1 MRRVRQNSNPAQV
14 TPWISPMAS
23 APPSATTSPPPASG
37 VRALVCCPLA
47 ADRRRPSGRRG
58 GDRNRWRRA
67 DLRFRPGL
75 RCGRSAPA
83 AGGMRAVRTHV
94 RRACRPNGRHR
105 SSQMADVLAVG
116 PRRYPSHVLHRW
128 SHRLKAHQPRR
139 SSHPRRR
146 PPEGPVRI
154 DAAAGSGVRRQAGH
168 HLRVLASSSGSCE
181 ERRLQ
186 PGAWIARE
194 AVAQAR
200 PLLPRL
206 LPDGVKSGRS
216 GRHGPAR
223 RSKKPQANGTFA
235 RQSFSATCAPAPGR
249 PENQGW
255 PR

>member
-1 MRRVRQNSNPAQV
+1 MDFAHGLSAAKRNDLAAARIRGA
-14 TPWISPMAS
+14 SP
-23 APPSATTSPPPASG
+23 G
-37 VRALVCCPLA
+37 VLPLA

-105 SSQMADVLAVG
+105 SSQMADVLTVG

-146 PPEGPVRI
+146 PPEGPVPI

-194 AVAQAR
+194 VVAQAR
-200 PLLPRL
+200 PPPGALRIRAG
-206 LPDGVKSGRS
+206 PDDRGGVD
-216 GRHGPAR
+216 P
-223 RSKKPQANGTFA
+223 
-235 RQSFSATCAPAPGR
+235 
-249 PENQGW
+249 
-255 PR
+255 